1 VSRTRLALSTA
12 AVVAGLT
19 ACAGPPTVSVG
30 AAVYS
35 GSGYYDSMGWYDPW
49 RDRPSIPVG
58 PPPASRP
65 TPLPAPLPR
74 ASMGR

>member
-1 VSRTRLALSTA
+1 MAA
-12 AVVAGLT
+12 AVALAAGGL
-19 ACAGPPTVSVG
+19 ASCANPPQMSVG

-35 GSGYYDSMGWYDPW
+35 GSGYYDSLGWYDPW

-58 PPPASRP
+58 PPPSTRP

-74 ASMGR
+74 ASSMGR